1 MWRRPEQYCLFDT
14 AFGVCG
20 LAWSDD
26 GLTRLRLHASDA
38 AGMQETLARVAR
50 LAGFKPAMIARLIAD
65 IRSYMSGERTD
76 FADTIIDIARMP
88 AFDQKVYRAA
98 RRIAWGQTATYGE
111 VARRIDAPDAARAV
125 GRALGCNPLPLI
137 VPCHRVLAS
146 NGKLGGFSAPG
157 GVATKARLLALEGV
171 LLADTR
177 QADLFGDVSV
187 AGHIQR

>member
-98 RRIAWGQTATYGE
+98 RRIAWSQTATYGE

-137 VPCHRVLAS
+137 VPCHRVSPATAS
-146 NGKLGGFSAPG
+146 WADFLLRAGSQQKRACWPWKVSCSQTPGKPTCL
-157 GVATKARLLALEGV
+157 VT
-171 LLADTR
+171 
-177 QADLFGDVSV
+177 
-187 AGHIQR
+187 